1 MSEYIDYKNDYS
13 FKENLITQ
21 FTNPKGKSI
30 MTTTTNA
37 QNEVRNVILK
47 GVSLHWAKL
56 NPEKPVSPFGTDQWE
71 ITVQA
76 DKKRSKELEQF
87 GKVKEGFDKGTV
99 AINLKKKAQKKDGSA
114 AAPVRVV
121 DSSKQPIDPKIIGNG
136 SVGNVMLM
144 LKDYEIKAPNGKVT
158 KSGTT
163 VTLTAV
169 QVTELVKY
177 EPKNSNFID
186 FDDEGGTSTKVE
198 DDEIPF

>member
-1 MSEYIDYKNDYS
+1 
-13 FKENLITQ
+13 
-21 FTNPKGKSI
+21 

-99 AINLKKKAQKKDGSA
+99 AINLKKKAQKKDGSP

-177 EPKNSNFID
+177 EPKNSNFVD
-186 FDDEGGTSTKVE
+186 FDDEGGTSTEVE

>member
-1 MSEYIDYKNDYS
+1 MNQQEYNYS
-13 FKENLITQ
+13 FNKSI
-21 FTNPKGKSI
+21 TNPKGKSI

-56 NPEKPVSPFGTDQWE
+56 NPEKPVSPFGTNQWE
-71 ITVQA
+71 LTVQA

-87 GKVKEGFDKGTV
+87 GKVKDGFDKGTV
-99 AINLKKKAQKKDGSA
+99 AVNLKKKAEKKDGTP

-121 DSSKQPIDPKIIGNG
+121 NSAKEAIDPKTIGNG

-158 KSGTT
+158 KSGTA

-177 EPKNSNFID
+177 EPKNSNFVD
-186 FDDEGGTSTKVE
+186 FDDEGGTVVTTE
-198 DDEIPF
+198 DDDIPF